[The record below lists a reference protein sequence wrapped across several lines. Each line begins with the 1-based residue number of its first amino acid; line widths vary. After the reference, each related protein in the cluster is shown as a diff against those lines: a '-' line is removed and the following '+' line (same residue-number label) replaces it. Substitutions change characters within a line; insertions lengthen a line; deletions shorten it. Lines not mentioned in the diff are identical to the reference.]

1 MYSKSCQTSK
11 MEHFA
16 NLLTISPKT
25 PLLDIWQGSEN
36 PFAKYKTKNMDVK
49 KKKRKRTVTV
59 TVTF

>member
-1 MYSKSCQTSK
+1 MYSKPCQTSK

-25 PLLDIWQGSEN
+25 SLLNIWQGSEN
-36 PFAKYKTKNMDVK
+36 PSAKYKTKNMDVRR
-49 KKKRKRTVTV
+49 KKRKRTVTV